1 MNNLD
6 MVIPKAFYN
15 RPVSNMSSFYMY
27 EVESA
32 EKYTDWFEAIRQA
45 NEHDIIKIHI
55 NSPGGNLNTALQLM
69 RCIDETEATVI
80 CSVEG
85 ECMSA
90 ATMILMRADM
100 VEISK
105 HSMFMF
111 HNYSGGAIG
120 KGGEM
125 FEKIT
130 FEKPWIENIMRDIY
144 ADFLTEDEIDKML
157 DGKDY
162 WMTGDEV
169 EQRLVKRAEKLQ
181 EQQKELESKEELV
194 PETVN
199 SEGEIEGDITF

>member
-1 MNNLD
+1 
-6 MVIPKAFYN
+6 
-15 RPVSNMSSFYMY
+15 MY

-45 NEHDIIKIHI
+45 GEHDIIKIHI

-69 RCIDETEATVI
+69 RCIDECEATVI

-90 ATMILMRADM
+90 ATMVLMRADM

-130 FEKPWIENIMRDIY
+130 FEKPWIEGIMRDIY
-144 ADFLTEDEIDKML
+144 ADFLTEDEIEKML
-157 DGKDY
+157 DGKDF

-169 EQRLVKRAEKLQ
+169 QQRLEKRAEKLQ
-181 EQQKELESKEELV
+181 AEQEKLESKEGLV

-199 SEGEIEGDITF
+199 SEGEILGDVPPF